1 MPALIITWMVLKMK
15 LLPLLLN
22 VLRKIITYDINK
34 IEGGIKM
41 SKKLIIIISIIAIVA
56 IAAVVLP
63 RVIVSLTKP
72 TGAALAENVEGT
84 LEEIMTKVYA
94 GIPEENLPAL
104 MDMPVDS
111 ENVESFLGTT
121 EVSFKEAAAREP
133 MMSSV
138 PHSVVLVRL
147 NDAESAPAAVEK
159 IKASVNPRKWVC
171 VEASNVIVKSKG
183 DLVILIMAEWENNKN
198 KYREYFIK

>member
-1 MPALIITWMVLKMK
+1 
-15 LLPLLLN
+15 
-22 VLRKIITYDINK
+22 
-34 IEGGIKM
+34 M
-41 SKKLIIIISIIAIVA
+41 SKKLIIISIIVVA
-56 IAAVVLP
+56 VIATVVLGVVLSKD
-63 RVIVSLTKP
+63 RSAQDNKESSS
-72 TGAALAENVEGT
+72 ENVEGT

-111 ENVESFLGTT
+111 ETVEGFLGTT
-121 EVSFKEAAAREP
+121 EVSFKEAVAREP

-147 NDAESAPAAVEK
+147 NDAKDADAAVEK
-159 IKASVNPRKWVC
+159 IKSSVNPRKWIC

-183 DLVILIMAEWENNKN
+183 DLVILIMADTELTTAEEALAPKLEANFDNL
-198 KYREYFIK
+198 